1 MSSNVNVNEKN
12 ENNNIINGVKD
23 TANTIYEGLGTIG
36 KTSNILKFIGI
47 LIIFT
52 IVIIIGVM
60 FVTSYNNKEKITG
73 KFSDISCNNIPN
85 TTTTT
90 NTTSTYNTISTT
102 NTTNTTN
109 QYSCTGYV
117 VYKINNKPYIKNY
130 SVPYTI
136 HNNQDV
142 IVYYNPSNEDDFI
155 ISNNKYYIGIVMI
168 VISLL
173 IIAISLFWTILSF
186 KYKPVAAIEG
196 ASFLNNMIFGPS
208 QSIIRR

>member
-1 MSSNVNVNEKN
+1 MSSNVNEKN

-23 TANTIYEGLGTIG
+23 TANTIYEGLGTLGIAY
-36 KTSNILKFIGI
+36 NIFKFII
-47 LIIFT
+47 VLIIFT
-52 IVIIIGVM
+52 IVIIIGYM
-60 FVTSYNNKEKITG
+60 LIKSYNNKTKTTG
-73 KFSDISCNNIPN
+73 RFSDISCNSTPN
-85 TTTTT
+85 TL
-90 NTTSTYNTISTT
+90 NTT
-102 NTTNTTN
+102 NTTNTLNTLNTTNTTTTTN

-117 VYKINNKPYIKNY
+117 IYNIDNKPYKKTY

-136 HNNQDV
+136 NNNQDV
-142 IVYYNPSNEDDFI
+142 VVYYNPSNPDDFI
-155 ISNNKYYIGIVMI
+155 ISNNKYYIGIAMI

-173 IIAISLFWTILSF
+173 IIISSLFWTILSF